1 MITKEECKRALDCAV
16 ERGKVQPS
24 KTTIKEWI
32 KAISAEVDELS
43 KAFKSPSTHIPLFTE
58 VEEELADVVITCM
71 SMAANYGI
79 DLGKVIEAKMKY
91 NEIRED

>member
-1 MITKEECKRALDCAV
+1 MITKEECKRALECARK
-16 ERGKVQPS
+16 RGKLNFFWGCWCMDIVG
-24 KTTIKEWI
+24 
-32 KAISAEVDELS
+32 EVAELS
-43 KAFKSPSTHIPLFTE
+43 KAEPTISEHIPEFPET
-58 VEEELADVVITCM
+58 EEELSDVVITCM